1 MSGHSKWAT
10 IKRKKGANDAKR
22 GKVFSKV
29 IKEISIAAR
38 AGGGDPDGN
47 PRLRT
52 VIEKAKAANMPHDNI
67 DRAIKRGTGELEG
80 VVIEETTYEGYGPGG
95 AAVFLDVVTDN
106 RNRTVAEVRHIFAKH
121 GGNLG
126 ESNCVGWMFDRHGV
140 ITFDK
145 AVVTEEKLMD
155 VALEAG
161 ANDIRDAGDVFEV
174 LTDAAALHTVAD
186 ACRKAGLAPT
196 DADVRRIPKN
206 TVELT
211 GSTAEKM
218 IKLMNALED
227 HEDVQQVTANFDIDD
242 SLMEQLAS

>member
-126 ESNCVGWMFDRHGV
+126 ESNCVGWMFERHGV

-145 AVVTEEKLMD
+145 AVVTEEQLMD

-161 ANDIRDAGDVFEV
+161 ATDIRDAGDVFEV

-186 ACRKAGLAPT
+186 ACRKAGLTPT
-196 DADVRRIPKN
+196 DAEVRRIPKN

-211 GSTAEKM
+211 GSAAERM